1 MNNFENC
8 GYYTDGECNIC
19 GMGTDGED
27 TFCKYCKDNPNCY
40 YKQLKRLEQENFELK
55 ESLKCFQKPE
65 VVKVLTDWR
74 TGELDNLKAENET
87 LKSQLDFEVQKKEVL
102 ETENEQ
108 LKALCDTYR
117 TCYQAKHSDIKGL
130 LFKYK
135 QTLQE
140 IKEIAKDNIIGCFSN
155 KCDLADKILEKI
167 TKAGSE
173 G

>member
-40 YKQLKRLEQENFELK
+40 YKQLAE
-55 ESLKCFQKPE
+55 
-65 VVKVLTDWR
+65 
-74 TGELDNLKAENET
+74 LKAENER
-87 LKSQLDFEVQKKEVL
+87 LKEEIKEVKKYQYKQEYLDKEIEIRDNLSEKFRKEALSWANIANDYQKDKTKL
-102 ETENEQ
+102 E
-108 LKALCDTYR
+108 
-117 TCYQAKHSDIKGL
+117 
-130 LFKYK
+130 

-140 IKEIAKDNIIGCFSN
+140 IKTIAEE
-155 KCDLADKILEKI
+155 LLEKGLEPQSVEHQLRLRGKRELASI
-167 TKAGSE
+167 ILDLIYKAESE